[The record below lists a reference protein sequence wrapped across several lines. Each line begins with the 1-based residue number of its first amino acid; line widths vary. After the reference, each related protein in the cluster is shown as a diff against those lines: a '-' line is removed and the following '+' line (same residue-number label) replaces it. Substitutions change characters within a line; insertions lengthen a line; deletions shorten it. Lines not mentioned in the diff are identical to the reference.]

1 MKFSQL
7 LQKLTVLYDNPIKI
21 AEEKKYLSNF
31 SDLIRERG
39 DLDYLAL
46 CLARFREKGFSS
58 EHLYSN
64 FSEDL
69 SAVLVGAEATFNSL
83 KSRKDK
89 SFVYAKINHGY
100 WQEHFLLLAMLSKIC
115 GWDKDFI
122 GARFWGKNRMHTHTI
137 FELIAELLFLDPAP
151 FFAESDLFLSVS
163 VGNGHFTNN
172 EYMAN
177 LKSKN
182 SKIFWPQKSSQIQA
196 INGISCY
203 FDLFPDKCNL
213 QLYDGCIPK
222 KLATI
227 GGLPDLINRF
237 ISISDELIF
246 VVPDYL
252 KGIRLMSGKNIKTVE
267 ILVHSSEL
275 FCYWQIAMTRIY
287 NYLVKK
293 IINGK
298 KLVVLV
304 EASTCS
310 ALLGLMISRYLKN
323 NSDLVGRIY
332 YLDLGQALDLALLNQ
347 NRIKPFE
354 TSPYLKALNKR
365 NLINNNHGQIFDI
378 I

>member
-69 SAVLVGAEATFNSL
+69 SAVLVGAEATFNAL

-137 FELIAELLFLDPAP
+137 FELIAELLSDPAP

-163 VGNGHFTNN
+163 VEMDTSQITSTWLI
-172 EYMAN
+172 
-177 LKSKN
+177 LKV
-182 SKIFWPQKSSQIQA
+182 KIPDILPQKSSQIQA